1 MSSLANNIRIRGSYK
16 AKLTSLE
23 NFVNILKNAT
33 SSSKPEISEVQLR
46 HDSGSNL
53 LVEFDQIQ
61 LQIEIATSEDKLQ
74 EQVDERDAFENRVNN
89 FSISSIFY
97 AVPAISNQISS
108 TSFDIKNFNIPC
120 NIQLSDPLFNESGSI
135 NAIIGAHLFW
145 DLLCDGK
152 INLGKGLPSLQ
163 NTKLG
168 WIVNGA
174 VPYETTHAVCHFTRT
189 IAEDEQLKLFWEI
202 DSIQDPIPPSKD
214 DICCEQIFETTTT
227 RSENGHFIVQLPF
240 KFSPELLGESLDTA
254 ISRFLLL
261 EKRFSRNRELNDLY
275 KQFIKE
281 YQELGHMVKVNP
293 TVSLHPS
300 RKSYFLPHHG
310 VLKETSLTTK
320 LRVVYDGSCPTTSG
334 WSLNDLQYTGPK
346 IQNDIFDILIRFRQY
361 TYVVSADVSKMYR
374 QVIVHEENRPL
385 QQIVWRDNPTDNID
399 VYQLTTVTYGQKSAP
414 FLAMRCMRQL
424 AFEHES
430 QFPLAAKSIL
440 EDFYVDDLLTGSNNL
455 QELQMRCN
463 DIFKILE
470 SGKFILRKWIS
481 NNPETILNIN
491 CNDISNNVINI
502 GDSDS
507 FKTLGIQWMS
517 QQDILCFKISLTENS
532 NHLFTKRQILS
543 IISKIYDPLGLL
555 SPVILIAKLI
565 IQTLFRLQKP
575 WDEIIPPELNNSWTK
590 LYNQLP
596 YLNKLHVPRPV
607 LGSGHKITS
616 IHCFCDASMHAYASC
631 IYVCSIDPE
640 SKYHSHI
647 LCSKTKVAPIKSIT
661 IPKLELCAALLGSQ
675 LIDKV
680 TKSLS
685 ILNMPI
691 YMWSDSKI
699 VLSWLKLEPNQL
711 QVFVANRVTK
721 IQSLTSSDSWHYVN
735 TKENA
740 ADIASRGIFP
750 ESFLESQLWFQGPQ
764 FLRQHPDLW
773 PNDSTDEVIELPE
786 LKRSVQEFLTLLT
799 QIECILNSRPLFA
812 KSEDPSDLEPITPSH
827 FLTLRPLVS
836 IPEPNLLPIP
846 VNRLSRFQHVQQLH
860 QRFWNRFSKE
870 YISQL
875 HQSYKWH
882 HSSTNNIV
890 PGSLVIIRDTNLPP
904 CRWIMGRIIKLFP
917 GKDGEI
923 E

>member
-1 MSSLANNIRIRGSYK
+1 MSSLAHNIRIRGSYK

-23 NFVNILKNAT
+23 NFVNVLKNAT
-33 SSSKPEISEVQLR
+33 PSSKLEISEVQLG

-74 EQVDERDAFENRVNN
+74 EQVDERDAFENSSTPHVDSLNHLLMPKMKIPVFKGDFEQWLEFKATFTSVVHSNTTLPDIHKFQLLRQSVDGYAKRIVSKIEFSGNYYQTAWDALCMGVNN

-97 AVPAISNQISS
+97 AVPAISNQIPSS
-108 TSFDIKNFNIPC
+108 SFDIKNFNIPC

-135 NAIIGAHLFW
+135 DAIIGAHLFW

-202 DSIQDPIPPSKD
+202 DSTKDPIPPSKD

-240 KFSPELLGESLDTA
+240 KFSPELLGDSLDTA

-261 EKRFSRNRELNDLY
+261 EKRFSRNKELNDLY

-300 RKSYFLPHHG
+300 RKSYFLLHHG

-346 IQNDIFDILIRFRQY
+346 IQNDIFDMLIRFRQY
-361 TYVVSADVSKMYR
+361 TYVVSADVSKMYQ

-399 VYQLTTVTYGQKSAP
+399 VYQLTTITYGQKSAP

-440 EDFYVDDLLTGSNNL
+440 EDFYVDDLLTESNNL

-481 NNPETILNIN
+481 NNPETILNVH

-507 FKTLGIQWMS
+507 FKTLGIQ
-517 QQDILCFKISLTENS
+517 
-532 NHLFTKRQILS
+532 
-543 IISKIYDPLGLL
+543 
-555 SPVILIAKLI
+555 
-565 IQTLFRLQKP
+565 
-575 WDEIIPPELNNSWTK
+575 
-590 LYNQLP
+590 
-596 YLNKLHVPRPV
+596 
-607 LGSGHKITS
+607 
-616 IHCFCDASMHAYASC
+616 
-631 IYVCSIDPE
+631 
-640 SKYHSHI
+640 
-647 LCSKTKVAPIKSIT
+647 
-661 IPKLELCAALLGSQ
+661 
-675 LIDKV
+675 
-680 TKSLS
+680 
-685 ILNMPI
+685 
-691 YMWSDSKI
+691 
-699 VLSWLKLEPNQL
+699 
-711 QVFVANRVTK
+711 
-721 IQSLTSSDSWHYVN
+721 
-735 TKENA
+735 
-740 ADIASRGIFP
+740 
-750 ESFLESQLWFQGPQ
+750 
-764 FLRQHPDLW
+764 
-773 PNDSTDEVIELPE
+773 
-786 LKRSVQEFLTLLT
+786 
-799 QIECILNSRPLFA
+799 
-812 KSEDPSDLEPITPSH
+812 
-827 FLTLRPLVS
+827 
-836 IPEPNLLPIP
+836 
-846 VNRLSRFQHVQQLH
+846 
-860 QRFWNRFSKE
+860 
-870 YISQL
+870 
-875 HQSYKWH
+875 
-882 HSSTNNIV
+882 
-890 PGSLVIIRDTNLPP
+890 
-904 CRWIMGRIIKLFP
+904 
-917 GKDGEI
+917 
-923 E
+923 